1 MAVQLVIVSH
11 SQQLAAGV
19 VELASQMAPGVTFHA
34 VGGTD
39 DGGIGTSFS
48 KVLSAVEEVIAAGDD
63 AALLTDLG
71 SATMTAEAV
80 LDFVTGANHVALAEG
95 PLVEGAVSGAVVA
108 HGGGSLREV
117 IAAVADAVT
126 SLQPAEPSG
135 VSASPAGSS
144 APAASTTDVASAAT
158 ASTAT
163 NATSTGAATSSSVT
177 AASTGA
183 SASTPAGSEAEET
196 AAKRLTTDL
205 VLRNDV
211 GMHARPAAALSRL
224 AASFNATITV
234 NDKPATSVLTLM
246 ALGLGQ
252 GATMH
257 VSAAGPDAPAALEAI
272 TALVERDFGDA
283 PTPA

>member
-80 LDFVTGANHVALAEG
+80 LDFVSGANHVALAEG

-126 SLQPAEPSG
+126 SLQSAEPSG

-158 ASTAT
+158 
-163 NATSTGAATSSSVT
+163 NATSAGAATSSSAT

-211 GMHARPAAALSRL
+211 GLHARPAAALSRL

>member
-19 VELASQMAPGVTFHA
+19 VELASQMAPGVSFHA

-135 VSASPAGSS
+135 VSTSPAGSS

-158 ASTAT
+158 
-163 NATSTGAATSSSVT
+163 NATSADAATSAT
-177 AASTGA
+177 DAGAAA
-183 SASTPAGSEAEET
+183 EAA

-211 GMHARPAAALSRL
+211 GLHARPAAALSRL

-257 VSAAGPDAPAALEAI
+257 VSAAGPDAPAALKAI

-283 PTPA
+283 PAKA

>member
-19 VELASQMAPGVTFHA
+19 VELASQMAPGVSFHA

-126 SLQPAEPSG
+126 SLQPAEPAMT
-135 VSASPAGSS
+135 SASPAGSN
-144 APAASTTDVASAAT
+144 APGASAT
-158 ASTAT
+158 SASSAS
-163 NATSTGAATSSSVT
+163 NGAATSTT
-177 AASTGA
+177 AAGA
-183 SASTPAGSEAEET
+183 AAGAAAEA
-196 AAKRLTTDL
+196 AAANRLTTDL

-211 GMHARPAAALSRL
+211 GLHARPAAALSRL

-257 VSAAGPDAPAALEAI
+257 VSAAGPDAPAALKAI

-283 PTPA
+283 PAKA

>member
-19 VELASQMAPGVTFHA
+19 VELASQMAPGVSFHA

-135 VSASPAGSS
+135 VSTSPAGSS

-158 ASTAT
+158 
-163 NATSTGAATSSSVT
+163 NATSADAATSATDAGAAAEAAPEDT
-177 AASTGA
+177 AAN
-183 SASTPAGSEAEET
+183 
-196 AAKRLTTDL
+196 RLTTDL

-211 GMHARPAAALSRL
+211 GLHARPAAALSRL

-257 VSAAGPDAPAALEAI
+257 VSAAGPDAPAALKAI